1 MNMKKRITNIVTVLA
16 LSFSVSL
23 FANADNVGV
32 YNNSETT
39 NSLKE
44 YLLTGKNAGVDI
56 NGDGIINVLDLADL
70 KAAALDRDV
79 SKDDFTLSSVPAYSG
94 SPYVEINGN
103 VPFFKNYKYGESFE
117 YYSELDELG
126 RCGTTIALLGKDT
139 MPTEKR
145 GEIGEVKP
153 TGWHTVRYDCIA
165 DIYLYNRCHLIG
177 YQLAGENANVK
188 NLITGTRYMNIT
200 GMEPF
205 ESKVA
210 AYIKSTGNHVLY
222 RVTPIFEGNNLV
234 AHGVLMEAY
243 SLEDQGAG
251 MSFNVF
257 CYNVQPQIEIDY
269 ATGDSLYVGE
279 GDTPVV
285 TETPITTLPDKFIEP
300 EITSAVITTTVTTVT
315 TTAPVVTTT
324 ATEKS
329 VPVTTEIPAPVITE
343 APQTQ
348 VVQDP
353 SNPTSRNYVLNTNTK
368 KFHFPG
374 CSSVG
379 KISAKNRKDI
389 ESTREDLI
397 SQGYSPCKICN
408 P

>member
-32 YNNSETT
+32 YNNSDTT
-39 NSLKE
+39 KSLKE

-56 NGDGIINVLDLADL
+56 NGDGIINVFDLADL

-79 SKDDFTLSSVPAYSG
+79 AKDDFTLSSVPAYSG

-103 VPFFKNYKYGESFE
+103 VPFFKNFKYGESFE

-153 TGWHTVRYDCIA
+153 TGWHTVKYDCIA

-188 NLITGTRYMNIT
+188 NLITGTRYMNAT

-222 RVTPIFEGNNLV
+222 RATPIFEGNNLV

-257 CYNVQPQIEIDY
+257 CYNVQPQIEMDY
-269 ATGDSLYVGE
+269 ATGDSKFVGE
-279 GDTPVV
+279 GDVPVV
-285 TETPITTLPDKFIEP
+285 TEVPGTTLPDKSVEP
-300 EITSAVITTTVTTVT
+300 EITSDAITTPVTTVP
-315 TTAPVVTTT
+315 AMTTT

-343 APQTQ
+343 ASQTQ
-348 VVQDP
+348 AVQDP

-374 CSSVG
+374 CSSVNQM
-379 KISAKNRKDI
+379 SAKNRKYI

-397 SQGYSPCKICN
+397 AQGYSPCGKCN

>member
-1 MNMKKRITNIVTVLA
+1 MKKRIISIVAALA
-16 LSFSVSL
+16 MTLSVPL
-23 FANADNVGV
+23 LANADNTGF
-32 YNNSETT
+32 YNNTETT
-39 NSLKE
+39 KSLKE

-56 NGDGIINVLDLADL
+56 NGDGIINVFDLADL

-79 SKDDFTLSSVPAYSG
+79 AKDDFTLSSVPACSG

-103 VPFFKNYKYGESFE
+103 VPFFKNFKYGESFE

-145 GEIGEVKP
+145 GEIGEVRP
-153 TGWHTVRYDCIA
+153 TGWHTIKYDKSIIT
-165 DIYLYNRCHLIG
+165 DLYLYNRCHLIG
-177 YQLAGENANVK
+177 FQLAGENANVK
-188 NLITGTRYMNIT
+188 NLITGTRYMNVT

-222 RVTPIFEGNNLV
+222 RVTPIFEGTNLV
-234 AHGVLMEAY
+234 AHGMLMEAY
-243 SLEDQGAG
+243 SLEDQGTG
-251 MSFNVF
+251 LSFNIF

-269 ATGDSLYVGE
+269 ATGDSKLVGE
-279 GDTPVV
+279 GDVPKTTEATV
-285 TETPITTLPDKFIEP
+285 TTIPDKSIEP
-300 EITSAVITTTVTTVT
+300 EITSAAITTPVTTTVPAVT
-315 TTAPVVTTT
+315 TTV
-324 ATEKS
+324 TEKS
-329 VPVTTEIPAPVITE
+329 VPVTTKAPVPVVTDSPPI
-343 APQTQ
+343 PQVTIH
-348 VVQDP
+348 DP
-353 SNPTSRNYVLNTNTK
+353 SNSTSRSYVLNTNTK

-374 CSSVG
+374 CSSVNQM
-379 KISAKNRKDI
+379 SAKNRKYI

-397 SQGYSPCKICN
+397 AQGYSPCGKCN